1 MTQKTNNPFRPSN
14 SNAGTNANTRYGTS
28 LNSRFGTSN
37 VTCDI
42 APLGSAIIRFD
53 LNGLGAPLRRLLG
66 LEGEGAERE
75 AVIQAI
81 ESDENLKYDLAS
93 RLDLAWH
100 DYNLCG
106 AMLVYPWQEGLRQAV
121 ATRLVDVAPGSTLVY
136 LRALDP
142 ILVLNVL
149 ARARSHIL
157 LATSPPDLERPFLE
171 RDLAADDPRLIAL
184 ACSNACAEVPFETP
198 AQEAAPE

>member
-1 MTQKTNNPFRPSN
+1 MTQKPNNPFRQSN
-14 SNAGTNANTRYGTS
+14 SNTNANSRHGTS
-28 LNSRFGTSN
+28 LNSRFGSSN
-37 VTCDI
+37 VSCDI
-42 APLGSAIIRFD
+42 APLGSAIVRFD

-66 LEGEGAERE
+66 IKGDSEERE
-75 AVIQAI
+75 AVIQII
-81 ESDENLKYDLAS
+81 ESDEQLKIELATK
-93 RLDLAWH
+93 LDAAWQ

-121 ATRLVDVAPGSTLVY
+121 ATRMMDAMPGGVPVY

-149 ARARSHIL
+149 ARARSQIL

-171 RDLAADDPRLIAL
+171 RALAADDPRLVAL
-184 ACSNACAEVPFETP
+184 ACATACAETPFEQP
-198 AQEAAPE
+198 AQENPAE

>member
-14 SNAGTNANTRYGTS
+14 SNAGANANTRYGTS

-42 APLGSAIIRFD
+42 APLGSAIVRFD

-66 LEGEGAERE
+66 IKGEGADRE
-75 AVIQAI
+75 AVIQTI
-81 ESDENLKYDLAS
+81 EGDENLKNELTAKLDAAWRDYD
-93 RLDLAWH
+93 
-100 DYNLCG
+100 LCG
-106 AMLVYPWQEGLRQAV
+106 AMLVYPWQESLRQAV
-121 ATRLVDVAPGSTLVY
+121 ATRIMDVAPGSTLVY

-149 ARARSHIL
+149 ARARSQIL

-171 RDLAADDPRLIAL
+171 RDLAADDPRLIDL
-184 ACSNACAEVPFETP
+184 ACSTACAEIPFETP
-198 AQEAAPE
+198 VQEAPTE